1 MWILTKVQAKNLCA
15 FKDMEFSPAQQHT
28 TLIFGNNMDD
38 DSQQSNGSGK
48 SALLEA
54 IAIAITG
61 ETMRDAKMDEIINDA
76 EDSASIEVMLYN
88 DELHHT
94 LEVKRNIFRK
104 KPQEVI
110 VNMYVGEAEQQPVT
124 MPSVAEYN
132 KYILDQ
138 LGLSRDDIY
147 ANFILTEG
155 KYSSFLSAPD
165 RMKKEIINRFS
176 NGIMVDESIAALE
189 EDMIPVEDD
198 LKKAETNVATCN
210 GRVEA
215 LQEQINTAI
224 NEANERS
231 QKKAERI
238 EGWKQQIS
246 NLRASIREQQAK
258 INAANDMLDK
268 QDIVD
273 KKREALEDSKKD
285 IVACSNELLP
295 MLKEVGL
302 GINTDYVSVVEQSK
316 ERLARLNDDMTTLT
330 KEMKAIDKKLQ
341 TSKSFQDKLQV
352 RYKTFE
358 STFDI
363 KYQKVTDKINKL
375 LNDVRNLE
383 STNQGLKTQRTNL
396 DKDIAELQKQ
406 LAGVI
411 VCPNCKHEFTL
422 AGDIDIA
429 ETRQKMQD
437 RQGEVNDI
445 LQTIDKN
452 NDNIIKLTEEGRETR
467 KKQTELNDS
476 KSDWSMKLTDASTSV
491 NAIQREMNEASSR
504 LEALRHEVD
513 AVTASISNA
522 RNSFFDDVF
531 DVIDQAYKTQ
541 DNIINQAELSI
552 KNAEGAIQSYE
563 ESINEINHSSETDVI
578 KTLKDSKAKY
588 EKELD
593 KAIDNKQKVEKKLN
607 DYKLQEA
614 TFVEFKTHLANTKI
628 DALSHITNEFLEA
641 IGSNIRIAFSGYTVL
656 KSGKVRDKISISLI
670 RDGVDCG
677 SFGKFSKGE
686 RARVNLANILAL
698 HKLTNLNCES
708 GKGLNLLVLDEILD
722 GTDER
727 GLTNIFEALNQ
738 LQIMALV
745 VTHTNIAENYPY
757 KVVVTK
763 HNGVSRIDD

>member
-28 TLIFGNNMDD
+28 TLIFGHNMDD

-88 DELHHT
+88 DELHRT

-124 MPSVAEYN
+124 MPSVTEYN

-198 LKKAETNVATCN
+198 LKKSETNVATCT

-302 GINTDYVSVVEQSK
+302 GIDTDYVSVVEQSK
-316 ERLARLNDDMTTLT
+316 EKLARLNNDMATLT

-341 TSKSFQDKLQV
+341 TSKAFQDKLQSK
-352 RYKTFE
+352 YKTFE
-358 STFDI
+358 STFDT

-375 LNDVRNLE
+375 LDDVRNLE
-383 STNQGLKTQRTNL
+383 STNQGLKTQRINL

-422 AGDIDIA
+422 AGNIDIT

-452 NDNIIKLTEEGRETR
+452 NDNIIKLTDEGRETR

-504 LEALRHEVD
+504 LEVLRHEVD

-541 DNIINQAELSI
+541 DNIINQAELAI
-552 KNAEGAIQSYE
+552 KNAQGAIQSYE
-563 ESINEINHSSETDVI
+563 ESINEINNSSETDVI
-578 KTLKDSKAKY
+578 QSLKDSKAKY

-593 KAIDNKQKVEKKLN
+593 KAISSKQKVEEKLN
-607 DYKLQEA
+607 NYKLQES

-641 IGSNIRIAFSGYTVL
+641 IDSNIRIAFSGYTVL

-738 LQIMALV
+738 LQITALV

>member
-28 TLIFGNNMDD
+28 TLIFGHNMDD

-88 DELHHT
+88 DELHRT

-124 MPSVAEYN
+124 MPSVTEYN

-198 LKKAETNVATCN
+198 LKKFETNVATCT

-268 QDIVD
+268 QEIVD

-302 GINTDYVSVVEQSK
+302 GIDTDYVSVVEQSK
-316 ERLARLNDDMTTLT
+316 EKLARLNNDMATLT

-341 TSKSFQDKLQV
+341 TSKAFQDKLQSK
-352 RYKTFE
+352 YKTFE
-358 STFDI
+358 STFDT

-375 LNDVRNLE
+375 LDDVRNLE
-383 STNQGLKTQRTNL
+383 STNQGLKTQRINL

-422 AGDIDIA
+422 AGNIDIT

-452 NDNIIKLTEEGRETR
+452 NDNIIKLTDEGREIR

-504 LEALRHEVD
+504 LEVLRHEVD

-541 DNIINQAELSI
+541 DNIINQAELAI
-552 KNAEGAIQSYE
+552 KNAQGAIQSYE
-563 ESINEINHSSETDVI
+563 ESINEINNSSETDVI

-641 IGSNIRIAFSGYTVL
+641 IDSNIRIAFSGYTVL

-738 LQIMALV
+738 LQITALV

>member
-28 TLIFGNNMDD
+28 TLIFGHNMDD

-88 DELHHT
+88 DELHRT

-124 MPSVAEYN
+124 MPSVTEYN

-198 LKKAETNVATCN
+198 LKKSETNVATCT

-302 GINTDYVSVVEQSK
+302 GIDTDYVSVVEQSK
-316 ERLARLNDDMTTLT
+316 EKLARLNNDMATLT

-341 TSKSFQDKLQV
+341 TSKAFQDKLQSK
-352 RYKTFE
+352 YKTFE
-358 STFDI
+358 STFDT

-375 LNDVRNLE
+375 LDDVRNLE
-383 STNQGLKTQRTNL
+383 STNQGLKTQRINL

-422 AGDIDIA
+422 AGNIDIT

-437 RQGEVNDI
+437 RQREVNDI

-452 NDNIIKLTEEGRETR
+452 NDNIIKLTDEGRETR

-504 LEALRHEVD
+504 LEVLRHEVD

-541 DNIINQAELSI
+541 DNIINQAELAI
-552 KNAEGAIQSYE
+552 KNAQGAIQSYE
-563 ESINEINHSSETDVI
+563 ESINEINNSSETDVI
-578 KTLKDSKAKY
+578 QSLKDSKAKY

-593 KAIDNKQKVEKKLN
+593 KAISSKQKVEEKLN
-607 DYKLQEA
+607 NYKLQES

-641 IGSNIRIAFSGYTVL
+641 IGSNIRIAFSGYTIL

-738 LQIMALV
+738 LQITALV

>member
-61 ETMRDAKMDEIINDA
+61 ETMRDAKMDEIINDS

-88 DELHHT
+88 DELHRT
-94 LEVKRNIFRK
+94 LEVKRNISRK
-104 KPQEVI
+104 KPQEVTI
-110 VNMYVGEAEQQPVT
+110 NMYVGEAEQQPVT

-189 EDMIPVEDD
+189 EDMIPVGDD

-273 KKREALEDSKKD
+273 KKREELEECKKD

-302 GINTDYVSVVEQSK
+302 DIDTDYVSVVEQSK
-316 ERLARLNDDMTTLT
+316 EKLARLNNDMATLT

-375 LNDVRNLE
+375 LDDVRNLE

-504 LEALRHEVD
+504 LEVLRHEVD

-722 GTDER
+722 GTDEK

-738 LQIMALV
+738 LQITALV

>member
-28 TLIFGNNMDD
+28 TLIFGHNMDD

-76 EDSASIEVMLYN
+76 EDRASIEVMLYN
-88 DELHHT
+88 DELHRT

-124 MPSVAEYN
+124 MPSVTEYN

-198 LKKAETNVATCN
+198 LKKSETNVATCT

-302 GINTDYVSVVEQSK
+302 GIDTDYVSVVEQSK
-316 ERLARLNDDMTTLT
+316 EKLARLNNDMATFT

-341 TSKSFQDKLQV
+341 TSKAFQDKLQSK
-352 RYKTFE
+352 YKTFE
-358 STFDI
+358 STFDT

-375 LNDVRNLE
+375 LDDVRNLE
-383 STNQGLKTQRTNL
+383 STNQGLKTQRINL

-452 NDNIIKLTEEGRETR
+452 NDNIIKLTNEGQETR

-504 LEALRHEVD
+504 LEVLRHEVD

-541 DNIINQAELSI
+541 DNIINQAELAI
-552 KNAEGAIQSYE
+552 KNAQGAIQSYE
-563 ESINEINHSSETDVI
+563 ESINEINNSSETDVI

-641 IGSNIRIAFSGYTVL
+641 IDSNIRIAFSGYTVL

-738 LQIMALV
+738 LQITALV

>member
-28 TLIFGNNMDD
+28 TLIFGHNMDD

-88 DELHHT
+88 DELHRT

-124 MPSVAEYN
+124 MPSVTEYN

-198 LKKAETNVATCN
+198 LKKSETNVATCT

-273 KKREALEDSKKD
+273 KKREALEDTKKD

-302 GINTDYVSVVEQSK
+302 GIDTDYVSVVEQSK
-316 ERLARLNDDMTTLT
+316 EKLARLNNDMATLT

-341 TSKSFQDKLQV
+341 TSKAFQDKLQSK
-352 RYKTFE
+352 YKTFE
-358 STFDI
+358 STFDT

-375 LNDVRNLE
+375 LDDVRNLE
-383 STNQGLKTQRTNL
+383 STNQGLKTQRINL

-422 AGDIDIA
+422 AGNIDIT

-452 NDNIIKLTEEGRETR
+452 NDNIIKLTDEGRETR

-504 LEALRHEVD
+504 LEVLRHEVD

-541 DNIINQAELSI
+541 DNIINQAELDI
-552 KNAEGAIQSYE
+552 KNAQGAIQSYE
-563 ESINEINHSSETDVI
+563 ESINEINNSSETDVI
-578 KTLKDSKAKY
+578 QSLKDSKAKY

-593 KAIDNKQKVEKKLN
+593 KAISSKQKVEEKLN
-607 DYKLQEA
+607 NYKLQES

-641 IGSNIRIAFSGYTVL
+641 IGSNIRIAFSGYTIL

-738 LQIMALV
+738 LQITALV

>member
-28 TLIFGNNMDD
+28 TLIFGHNMDD

-88 DELHHT
+88 DELHRT

-124 MPSVAEYN
+124 MPSVTEYN

-198 LKKAETNVATCN
+198 LKKSETNVATCT

-302 GINTDYVSVVEQSK
+302 GIDTDYVSVVEQSK
-316 ERLARLNDDMTTLT
+316 EKLARLNNDMATLT

-341 TSKSFQDKLQV
+341 TSKAFQDKLQSK
-352 RYKTFE
+352 YKTFE
-358 STFDI
+358 STFDT

-375 LNDVRNLE
+375 LDDVRNLE
-383 STNQGLKTQRTNL
+383 STNQGLKTQRINL

-422 AGDIDIA
+422 AGNIDIT

-437 RQGEVNDI
+437 RKGEVNDI

-452 NDNIIKLTEEGRETR
+452 NDNIIKLTDEGRETR

-476 KSDWSMKLTDASTSV
+476 KSDWSMKLTDASISV

-504 LEALRHEVD
+504 LEVLRHEVD

-541 DNIINQAELSI
+541 DNIINQAELAI
-552 KNAEGAIQSYE
+552 KNAQGAIQSYE
-563 ESINEINHSSETDVI
+563 ESINEINNSSETDVI

-641 IGSNIRIAFSGYTVL
+641 IDSNIRIAFSGYTVL

-738 LQIMALV
+738 LQITALV

>member
-28 TLIFGNNMDD
+28 TLIFGHNMDD

-88 DELHHT
+88 DELHRT

-124 MPSVAEYN
+124 MPSVTEYN

-198 LKKAETNVATCN
+198 LKKSETNVATCT

-302 GINTDYVSVVEQSK
+302 GIDTDYVSVVEQSK
-316 ERLARLNDDMTTLT
+316 EKLARLNNDMATLT

-341 TSKSFQDKLQV
+341 TSKAFQDKLQSK
-352 RYKTFE
+352 YKTFE
-358 STFDI
+358 STFDT

-375 LNDVRNLE
+375 LDDVRNLE
-383 STNQGLKTQRTNL
+383 STNQGLKTQRINL

-422 AGDIDIA
+422 AGNIDIT

-452 NDNIIKLTEEGRETR
+452 NDNIIKLTDEGRETR

-491 NAIQREMNEASSR
+491 NAIQRKMNEASSR
-504 LEALRHEVD
+504 LEVLRHEVD

-541 DNIINQAELSI
+541 DNIINQAELAI
-552 KNAEGAIQSYE
+552 KNAQGAIQSYE
-563 ESINEINHSSETDVI
+563 ESINEINNSSETDVI

-641 IGSNIRIAFSGYTVL
+641 IDSNIRIAFSGYTVL

-738 LQIMALV
+738 LQITALV

>member
-28 TLIFGNNMDD
+28 TLIFGHNMDD

-88 DELHHT
+88 DELHRT

-124 MPSVAEYN
+124 MPSVTEYN

-198 LKKAETNVATCN
+198 LKKSETNVATCT

-302 GINTDYVSVVEQSK
+302 GIDTDYVSVVEQSK
-316 ERLARLNDDMTTLT
+316 EKLARLNNDMATLT

-341 TSKSFQDKLQV
+341 TSKAFQDKLQSK
-352 RYKTFE
+352 YKTFE
-358 STFDI
+358 STFDT

-375 LNDVRNLE
+375 LDDVRNLE
-383 STNQGLKTQRTNL
+383 STNQGLKTQRINL

-422 AGDIDIA
+422 AGNIDIT

-452 NDNIIKLTEEGRETR
+452 NDNIIKLTDEGRETR

-504 LEALRHEVD
+504 LEVLRHEVN

-541 DNIINQAELSI
+541 DNIINQAELAI
-552 KNAEGAIQSYE
+552 KNAQGAIQSYE
-563 ESINEINHSSETDVI
+563 ESINEINNSSETDVI

-641 IGSNIRIAFSGYTVL
+641 IDSNIRIAFSGYTVL

-738 LQIMALV
+738 LQITALV

>member
-28 TLIFGNNMDD
+28 TLIFGHNMDD

-88 DELHHT
+88 DELHRT

-124 MPSVAEYN
+124 MPSVTEYN

-198 LKKAETNVATCN
+198 LKKFETNVATCT

-258 INAANDMLDK
+258 MSAANDMLDK
-268 QDIVD
+268 QEIVD

-302 GINTDYVSVVEQSK
+302 GIDTDYVSVVEQSK
-316 ERLARLNDDMTTLT
+316 EKLARLNNDMATLT

-341 TSKSFQDKLQV
+341 TSKAFQDKLQSK
-352 RYKTFE
+352 YKTFE
-358 STFDI
+358 STFDT

-375 LNDVRNLE
+375 LDDVRNLE
-383 STNQGLKTQRTNL
+383 STNQGLKTQRINL

-422 AGDIDIA
+422 AGNIDIT

-452 NDNIIKLTEEGRETR
+452 NDNIIKLTDEGREIR

-504 LEALRHEVD
+504 LEVLRHEVD

-541 DNIINQAELSI
+541 DNIINQAELAI
-552 KNAEGAIQSYE
+552 KNAQGAIQSYE
-563 ESINEINHSSETDVI
+563 ESINEINNSSETDVI

-641 IGSNIRIAFSGYTVL
+641 IDSNIRIAFSGYTVL

-738 LQIMALV
+738 LQITALV

>member
-15 FKDMEFSPAQQHT
+15 FKDMEFLPAQQHT
-28 TLIFGNNMDD
+28 TLIFGHNMDD

-76 EDSASIEVMLYN
+76 EDNASIEVMLYN
-88 DELHHT
+88 DELHRA

-104 KPQEVI
+104 KPQEVT

-165 RMKKEIINRFS
+165 RVKKEIINRFS

-189 EDMIPVEDD
+189 EDMIPIADD
-198 LKKAETNVATCN
+198 LKKAETNVATCT

-302 GINTDYVSVVEQSK
+302 GIDTDYVSVVEQSK
-316 ERLARLNDDMTTLT
+316 EKLARLNNDMATLT

-341 TSKSFQDKLQV
+341 TSKAFQDKLQSK
-352 RYKTFE
+352 YKTFE
-358 STFDI
+358 STFDT

-375 LNDVRNLE
+375 LDDVRNLE
-383 STNQGLKTQRTNL
+383 STNQGLKTQRINL

-422 AGDIDIA
+422 AGNIDIT

-452 NDNIIKLTEEGRETR
+452 NDNIIKLTDEGMETR

-504 LEALRHEVD
+504 LEVLRHEVD

-541 DNIINQAELSI
+541 DNIINQAELAI
-552 KNAEGAIQSYE
+552 KNAQGAIQSYE
-563 ESINEINHSSETDVI
+563 ESINEINNSSETDVI

-641 IGSNIRIAFSGYTVL
+641 IDSNIRIAFSGYTVL

-738 LQIMALV
+738 LQITALV

>member
-15 FKDMEFSPAQQHT
+15 FKDMEFSPAQKHT
-28 TLIFGNNMDD
+28 TLIFGHNMDD

-88 DELHHT
+88 DELHRT

-124 MPSVAEYN
+124 MPSVTEYN

-165 RMKKEIINRFS
+165 RVKKEIINRFS

-198 LKKAETNVATCN
+198 LKKSETNVATCT

-302 GINTDYVSVVEQSK
+302 GIDTDYVSVVEQSK
-316 ERLARLNDDMTTLT
+316 EKLARLNNDMATLT

-341 TSKSFQDKLQV
+341 TSKAFQDKLQSK
-352 RYKTFE
+352 YKTFE
-358 STFDI
+358 STFDT

-375 LNDVRNLE
+375 LDDVRNLE
-383 STNQGLKTQRTNL
+383 STNQGLKTQRINL

-422 AGDIDIA
+422 AGNIDIT

-452 NDNIIKLTEEGRETR
+452 NDNIIKLTDEGRETR

-504 LEALRHEVD
+504 LEVLRHEVD

-541 DNIINQAELSI
+541 DNIINQAELAI
-552 KNAEGAIQSYE
+552 KNAQGAIQSYE
-563 ESINEINHSSETDVI
+563 ESINEINNSSETDVI
-578 KTLKDSKAKY
+578 QSLKDSKAKY

-593 KAIDNKQKVEKKLN
+593 KAISSKQKVEEKLN
-607 DYKLQEA
+607 NYKLQES

-641 IGSNIRIAFSGYTVL
+641 IGSNIRIAFSGYTIL

-738 LQIMALV
+738 LQITALV

>member
-28 TLIFGNNMDD
+28 TLIFGHNMDD

-88 DELHHT
+88 DELHRT

-176 NGIMVDESIAALE
+176 NGIMVDESIVALE
-189 EDMIPVEDD
+189 EDMTPVEDD
-198 LKKAETNVATCN
+198 LKNAETNVATCT

-273 KKREALEDSKKD
+273 KKREELEDSKKD

-302 GINTDYVSVVEQSK
+302 GIDTDYVSDVEQSK
-316 ERLARLNDDMTTLT
+316 ERLTRLNDDMTTLT

-341 TSKSFQDKLQV
+341 TSKAFQDKLQSK
-352 RYKTFE
+352 YKTFE
-358 STFDI
+358 STFDT

-375 LNDVRNLE
+375 LDDVRNLE
-383 STNQGLKTQRTNL
+383 STNQGLKTQRINL

-422 AGDIDIA
+422 AGNIDIV
-429 ETRQKMQD
+429 ETRKKMQD

-452 NDNIIKLTEEGRETR
+452 NDDIIKLTEEGKETR

-476 KSDWSMKLTDASTSV
+476 KSDWSMKLTDASASV
-491 NAIQREMNEASSR
+491 NAIQREMNDVSSR
-504 LEALRHEVD
+504 LEGLHHEVD

-531 DVIDQAYKTQ
+531 DVIDQSYKTQ

-563 ESINEINHSSETDVI
+563 ESINEINNSSETDVI

-607 DYKLQEA
+607 EYKLQEA

-738 LQIMALV
+738 LQITALV

>member
-1 MWILTKVQAKNLCA
+1 
-15 FKDMEFSPAQQHT
+15 
-28 TLIFGNNMDD
+28 
-38 DSQQSNGSGK
+38 
-48 SALLEA
+48 
-54 IAIAITG
+54 
-61 ETMRDAKMDEIINDA
+61 MRDAKMDEIINDA

-88 DELHHT
+88 DELHRT

-124 MPSVAEYN
+124 MPSVTEYN

-198 LKKAETNVATCN
+198 LKKFETNVATCT

-268 QDIVD
+268 QEIVD

-302 GINTDYVSVVEQSK
+302 GIDTDYVSVVEQSK
-316 ERLARLNDDMTTLT
+316 EKLARLNNDMATLT

-341 TSKSFQDKLQV
+341 TSKAFQDKLQSK
-352 RYKTFE
+352 YKTFE
-358 STFDI
+358 STFDT

-375 LNDVRNLE
+375 LDDVRNLE
-383 STNQGLKTQRTNL
+383 STNQGLKTQRINL

-422 AGDIDIA
+422 AGNIDIT

-452 NDNIIKLTEEGRETR
+452 NDNIIKLTDEGREIR

-504 LEALRHEVD
+504 LEVLRHEVD

-541 DNIINQAELSI
+541 DNIINQAELAI
-552 KNAEGAIQSYE
+552 KNAQGAIQSYE
-563 ESINEINHSSETDVI
+563 ESINEINNSSETDVI

-641 IGSNIRIAFSGYTVL
+641 IDSNIRIAFSGYTVL

-738 LQIMALV
+738 LQITALV

>member
-28 TLIFGNNMDD
+28 TLIFGHNMDD

-88 DELHHT
+88 DELHRT

-124 MPSVAEYN
+124 MPSVTEYN

-198 LKKAETNVATCN
+198 LKKSETNVATCT

-302 GINTDYVSVVEQSK
+302 GIDTDYVSVVEQSK
-316 ERLARLNDDMTTLT
+316 EKLARLNNDMATLT

-341 TSKSFQDKLQV
+341 TSKAFQDKLQSK
-352 RYKTFE
+352 YKTFE
-358 STFDI
+358 STFDT

-375 LNDVRNLE
+375 LDDVRNLE
-383 STNQGLKTQRTNL
+383 STNQGLKIQRINL

-406 LAGVI
+406 LAGII

-422 AGDIDIA
+422 AGNIDIT

-452 NDNIIKLTEEGRETR
+452 NDNIIKLTDEGRETR

-491 NAIQREMNEASSR
+491 NVIQREMNEASSR
-504 LEALRHEVD
+504 LEVLRHEVD

-541 DNIINQAELSI
+541 DNIINQAELAI
-552 KNAEGAIQSYE
+552 KNAQGAIQSYE
-563 ESINEINHSSETDVI
+563 ESINEINNSSETDVI

-593 KAIDNKQKVEKKLN
+593 KAISSKQKVEEKLN
-607 DYKLQEA
+607 NYKLQES

-641 IGSNIRIAFSGYTVL
+641 IGSNIRIAFSGYTIL

-738 LQIMALV
+738 LQITALV

>member
-28 TLIFGNNMDD
+28 TLIFGHNMDD

-88 DELHHT
+88 DELHRT

-124 MPSVAEYN
+124 TPSVTEYN

-198 LKKAETNVATCN
+198 LKKSETNVATCT

-302 GINTDYVSVVEQSK
+302 GIDTDYVSVVEQSK
-316 ERLARLNDDMTTLT
+316 EKLARLNNDMATLT

-341 TSKSFQDKLQV
+341 TSKAFQDKLQSK
-352 RYKTFE
+352 YKTFE
-358 STFDI
+358 STFDT

-375 LNDVRNLE
+375 LDDVRNLE
-383 STNQGLKTQRTNL
+383 STNQGLKTQRINL

-422 AGDIDIA
+422 AGNIDIT

-452 NDNIIKLTEEGRETR
+452 NDNIIKLTDEGRETR

-491 NAIQREMNEASSR
+491 NAIQRKMNEASSR
-504 LEALRHEVD
+504 LEVLRHEVD

-541 DNIINQAELSI
+541 DNIINQAELAI
-552 KNAEGAIQSYE
+552 KNAQGAIQSYE
-563 ESINEINHSSETDVI
+563 ESINEINNSSETDVI

-641 IGSNIRIAFSGYTVL
+641 IDSNIRIAFSGYTVL

-738 LQIMALV
+738 LQITALV

>member
-28 TLIFGNNMDD
+28 TLIFGHNMDD

-48 SALLEA
+48 SALLDA

-88 DELHHT
+88 DELHRT

-124 MPSVAEYN
+124 MPSVTEYN

-198 LKKAETNVATCN
+198 LKKFETNVATCT

-268 QDIVD
+268 QEIVD

-302 GINTDYVSVVEQSK
+302 GIDTDYVSVVEQSK
-316 ERLARLNDDMTTLT
+316 EKLARLNNDMATLT

-341 TSKSFQDKLQV
+341 TSKAFQDKLQSK
-352 RYKTFE
+352 YKTFE
-358 STFDI
+358 STFDT

-375 LNDVRNLE
+375 LDDVRNLE
-383 STNQGLKTQRTNL
+383 STNQGLKTQRINL

-422 AGDIDIA
+422 AGNIDIT

-452 NDNIIKLTEEGRETR
+452 NDNIIKLTDEGRETR

-504 LEALRHEVD
+504 LEVLRHEVD

-541 DNIINQAELSI
+541 DNIINQAELAI
-552 KNAEGAIQSYE
+552 KNAQGAIQSYE
-563 ESINEINHSSETDVI
+563 ESINEINNSSETDVI

-641 IGSNIRIAFSGYTVL
+641 IDSNIRIAFSGYTVL

-738 LQIMALV
+738 LQITALV

>member
-28 TLIFGNNMDD
+28 TLIFGHNMDD

-88 DELHHT
+88 DELHRT

-124 MPSVAEYN
+124 MPSVTEYN

-198 LKKAETNVATCN
+198 LKKSETNVATCT

-302 GINTDYVSVVEQSK
+302 GIDTDYVSVVEQSK
-316 ERLARLNDDMTTLT
+316 EKLARLNNDMATLT

-341 TSKSFQDKLQV
+341 TSKAFQDKLQSK
-352 RYKTFE
+352 YKTFE
-358 STFDI
+358 STFDT

-375 LNDVRNLE
+375 LDDVRNLE
-383 STNQGLKTQRTNL
+383 STNQGLKTQRINL

-422 AGDIDIA
+422 AGNIDIT

-452 NDNIIKLTEEGRETR
+452 NDNIIKLTDEGRETR

-491 NAIQREMNEASSR
+491 NAIQREMNEASGR
-504 LEALRHEVD
+504 LEVLRHEVD

-531 DVIDQAYKTQ
+531 DVIDQAYKTH
-541 DNIINQAELSI
+541 DNIINQAELDI
-552 KNAEGAIQSYE
+552 KNAQGAIQSYE
-563 ESINEINHSSETDVI
+563 ESINEINNSSETDVI
-578 KTLKDSKAKY
+578 QSLKDSKAKY

-593 KAIDNKQKVEKKLN
+593 KAISSKQKVEEKLN
-607 DYKLQEA
+607 NYKLQES

-641 IGSNIRIAFSGYTVL
+641 IGSNIRIAFSGYTIL

-738 LQIMALV
+738 LQITALV

>member
-28 TLIFGNNMDD
+28 TLIFGHNMDD

-88 DELHHT
+88 DELHRT

-124 MPSVAEYN
+124 MPSVTEYN

-198 LKKAETNVATCN
+198 LKKSETNVATCT

-302 GINTDYVSVVEQSK
+302 GIDTDYVSVVEQSK
-316 ERLARLNDDMTTLT
+316 EKLARLNNDMATLT

-341 TSKSFQDKLQV
+341 TSKAFQDKLQSK
-352 RYKTFE
+352 YKTFE
-358 STFDI
+358 STFDT

-375 LNDVRNLE
+375 LDDVRNLE
-383 STNQGLKTQRTNL
+383 STNQGLKIQRINL

-406 LAGVI
+406 LAGII

-422 AGDIDIA
+422 AGNIDIT

-452 NDNIIKLTEEGRETR
+452 NDNIIKLTDEGRETR

-491 NAIQREMNEASSR
+491 NVIQREMNEASSR
-504 LEALRHEVD
+504 LEVLRHEVD

-541 DNIINQAELSI
+541 DNIINQAELAI
-552 KNAEGAIQSYE
+552 KNAQGAIQSYE
-563 ESINEINHSSETDVI
+563 ESINEINNSSETDVI

-593 KAIDNKQKVEKKLN
+593 KAISSKQKVEEKLN
-607 DYKLQEA
+607 NYKLQES

-641 IGSNIRIAFSGYTVL
+641 IGSNIRIAFSGYTIL

-708 GKGLNLLVLDEILD
+708 GNGLNLLVLDEILD

-738 LQIMALV
+738 LQITALV

>member
-28 TLIFGNNMDD
+28 TLIFGHNMDD

-54 IAIAITG
+54 IAIAMTG

-88 DELHHT
+88 DELHRT

-124 MPSVAEYN
+124 MPSVTEYN

-198 LKKAETNVATCN
+198 LKKSETNVATCT

-302 GINTDYVSVVEQSK
+302 GIDTDYVSVVEQSK
-316 ERLARLNDDMTTLT
+316 EKLARLNNDMATLT

-341 TSKSFQDKLQV
+341 TSKAFQDKLQSK
-352 RYKTFE
+352 YKTFE
-358 STFDI
+358 STFDT

-375 LNDVRNLE
+375 LDDVRNLE
-383 STNQGLKTQRTNL
+383 STNQGLKTQRINL

-422 AGDIDIA
+422 AGNIDIT

-452 NDNIIKLTEEGRETR
+452 NDNIIKLTDEGRETR

-504 LEALRHEVD
+504 LEVLRHEVD

-541 DNIINQAELSI
+541 DNIINQAELDI
-552 KNAEGAIQSYE
+552 KNAQGAIQSYE
-563 ESINEINHSSETDVI
+563 ESINEINNSSETDVI
-578 KTLKDSKAKY
+578 QSLKDSKAKY

-593 KAIDNKQKVEKKLN
+593 KAISSKQKVEEKLN
-607 DYKLQEA
+607 NYKLQES

-641 IGSNIRIAFSGYTVL
+641 IGSNIRIAFSGYTIL

-738 LQIMALV
+738 LQITALV

>member
-88 DELHHT
+88 DELHRT

-124 MPSVAEYN
+124 MPSVTEYN

-198 LKKAETNVATCN
+198 LKKSETNVATCT

-302 GINTDYVSVVEQSK
+302 GIDTDYVSVVEQSK
-316 ERLARLNDDMTTLT
+316 EKLARLNNDMATLT

-341 TSKSFQDKLQV
+341 TSKAFQDKLQSK
-352 RYKTFE
+352 YKTFE
-358 STFDI
+358 STFDT

-375 LNDVRNLE
+375 LDDVRNLE
-383 STNQGLKTQRTNL
+383 STNQGLKTQRINL

-422 AGDIDIA
+422 AGNIDIT

-452 NDNIIKLTEEGRETR
+452 NDNIIKLTDEGRETR

-504 LEALRHEVD
+504 LEVLRHEVD

-541 DNIINQAELSI
+541 DNIINQAELAI
-552 KNAEGAIQSYE
+552 KNAQGAIQSYE
-563 ESINEINHSSETDVI
+563 ESINEINNSSETDVI

-593 KAIDNKQKVEKKLN
+593 KAIDNMQKVEKKLN

-641 IGSNIRIAFSGYTVL
+641 IDSNIRIAFSGYTVL

-738 LQIMALV
+738 LQITALV

>member
-1 MWILTKVQAKNLCA
+1 
-15 FKDMEFSPAQQHT
+15 
-28 TLIFGNNMDD
+28 
-38 DSQQSNGSGK
+38 
-48 SALLEA
+48 
-54 IAIAITG
+54 
-61 ETMRDAKMDEIINDA
+61 
-76 EDSASIEVMLYN
+76 
-88 DELHHT
+88 
-94 LEVKRNIFRK
+94 
-104 KPQEVI
+104 
-110 VNMYVGEAEQQPVT
+110 
-124 MPSVAEYN
+124 
-132 KYILDQ
+132 
-138 LGLSRDDIY
+138 
-147 ANFILTEG
+147 
-155 KYSSFLSAPD
+155 
-165 RMKKEIINRFS
+165 
-176 NGIMVDESIAALE
+176 
-189 EDMIPVEDD
+189 
-198 LKKAETNVATCN
+198 
-210 GRVEA
+210 
-215 LQEQINTAI
+215 
-224 NEANERS
+224 
-231 QKKAERI
+231 
-238 EGWKQQIS
+238 
-246 NLRASIREQQAK
+246 
-258 INAANDMLDK
+258 MLDK

-302 GINTDYVSVVEQSK
+302 GIDTDYVSVVEQSK
-316 ERLARLNDDMTTLT
+316 EKLARLNNDMATLT

-341 TSKSFQDKLQV
+341 TSKAFQDKLQSK
-352 RYKTFE
+352 YKTFE
-358 STFDI
+358 STFDT

-375 LNDVRNLE
+375 LDDVRNLE
-383 STNQGLKTQRTNL
+383 STNQGLKTQRINL

-422 AGDIDIA
+422 AGNIDIT

-437 RQGEVNDI
+437 RQREVNDI

-452 NDNIIKLTEEGRETR
+452 NDNIIKLTDEGRETR

-504 LEALRHEVD
+504 LEVLRHEVD

-541 DNIINQAELSI
+541 DNIINQAELAI
-552 KNAEGAIQSYE
+552 KNAQGAIQSYE
-563 ESINEINHSSETDVI
+563 ESINEINNSSETDVI

-593 KAIDNKQKVEKKLN
+593 KAIDNMQKVEKKLN

-641 IGSNIRIAFSGYTVL
+641 IDSNIRIAFSGYTVL

-738 LQIMALV
+738 LQITALV

>member
-88 DELHHT
+88 DELHRT

-238 EGWKQQIS
+238 EGWKQQIY

-258 INAANDMLDK
+258 INTANDMLDK

-273 KKREALEDSKKD
+273 KKREELEEGKKD

-302 GINTDYVSVVEQSK
+302 GIDTDYVSVVEQSK
-316 ERLARLNDDMTTLT
+316 EKLARLNNDMATLT

-341 TSKSFQDKLQV
+341 TSKAFQDKLQSK
-352 RYKTFE
+352 YKTFE
-358 STFDI
+358 STFDT

-375 LNDVRNLE
+375 LDDVRNLE
-383 STNQGLKTQRTNL
+383 STNQGLKTQRINL

-422 AGDIDIA
+422 AGNIDIT
-429 ETRQKMQD
+429 ETRQKMKD

-452 NDNIIKLTEEGRETR
+452 NDNIIKLTDEGRETR

-491 NAIQREMNEASSR
+491 NVIQREMNEASSR
-504 LEALRHEVD
+504 LEVLRHEVD

-563 ESINEINHSSETDVI
+563 ESINDINNSSETDVI

-738 LQIMALV
+738 LQITALV

>member
-28 TLIFGNNMDD
+28 TLIFGHNMDD

-88 DELHHT
+88 DELHRT

-124 MPSVAEYN
+124 MPSVTEYN

-198 LKKAETNVATCN
+198 LKKSETNVATCT

-302 GINTDYVSVVEQSK
+302 DIDTDYVSVVEQSK
-316 ERLARLNDDMTTLT
+316 EKLARLNNDMATLT

-341 TSKSFQDKLQV
+341 TSKAFQDKLQSK
-352 RYKTFE
+352 YKTFE
-358 STFDI
+358 STFDT

-375 LNDVRNLE
+375 LDDVRNLE
-383 STNQGLKTQRTNL
+383 STNQGLKTQRINL

-422 AGDIDIA
+422 AGNIDIT

-452 NDNIIKLTEEGRETR
+452 NDNIIKLTDEGRETR

-504 LEALRHEVD
+504 LEVLRHEVD

-541 DNIINQAELSI
+541 DNIINQAELAI
-552 KNAEGAIQSYE
+552 KNAQGAIQSYE
-563 ESINEINHSSETDVI
+563 ESINEINNSSETDVI

-593 KAIDNKQKVEKKLN
+593 KTIDNKQKVEKKLN

-641 IGSNIRIAFSGYTVL
+641 IDSNIRIAFSGYTIL

-738 LQIMALV
+738 LQITALV

>member
-28 TLIFGNNMDD
+28 TLIFGHNMDD

-88 DELHHT
+88 DELHRT

-124 MPSVAEYN
+124 MPSVTEYN

-198 LKKAETNVATCN
+198 LKKFETNVATCT

-268 QDIVD
+268 QEIVD

-302 GINTDYVSVVEQSK
+302 GIDTDYVSVVEQSK
-316 ERLARLNDDMTTLT
+316 EKLARLNNDMATLT

-341 TSKSFQDKLQV
+341 TSKAFQDKLQSK
-352 RYKTFE
+352 YKTFE
-358 STFDI
+358 STFDT

-375 LNDVRNLE
+375 LDDVRNLE
-383 STNQGLKTQRTNL
+383 STNQGLKTQRINL

-422 AGDIDIA
+422 AGNIDIT

-452 NDNIIKLTEEGRETR
+452 NDNIIKLTDEGRETR

-504 LEALRHEVD
+504 LEVLRHEVD

-541 DNIINQAELSI
+541 DNIINQAELAI
-552 KNAEGAIQSYE
+552 KNAQGAIQSYE
-563 ESINEINHSSETDVI
+563 ESINEINNSSETDVI

-641 IGSNIRIAFSGYTVL
+641 IDSNIRIAFSGYTVL

-738 LQIMALV
+738 LQITALV

>member
-88 DELHHT
+88 DELHRT

-110 VNMYVGEAEQQPVT
+110 INMYVGEAEQQPVT

-189 EDMIPVEDD
+189 EDMTPVEDD
-198 LKKAETNVATCN
+198 LKKAETNVATCT

-258 INAANDMLDK
+258 INVANDMLDK

-302 GINTDYVSVVEQSK
+302 GIDTDYVSDVEQSK

-341 TSKSFQDKLQV
+341 TSKAFQDKLQV

-375 LNDVRNLE
+375 LDDVRNLE
-383 STNQGLKTQRTNL
+383 SANQGLKTQRTNL
-396 DKDIAELQKQ
+396 DNDIAELQKQ

-422 AGDIDIA
+422 VGDIDIV

-452 NDNIIKLTEEGRETR
+452 NDDIIKLTEEGKETR
-467 KKQTELNDS
+467 KKQTELNNS

-491 NAIQREMNEASSR
+491 NAIQREMNDVSSR
-504 LEALRHEVD
+504 LEVLRHEVD

-738 LQIMALV
+738 LQITALV

>member
-28 TLIFGNNMDD
+28 TLIFGHNMDD

-88 DELHHT
+88 DELHRT
-94 LEVKRNIFRK
+94 LEVRRNIFRK
-104 KPQEVI
+104 KPQEVT

-189 EDMIPVEDD
+189 EDMTPVEDD
-198 LKKAETNVATCN
+198 LKKAETNVATCT

-273 KKREALEDSKKD
+273 KKREELEDSKKD

-302 GINTDYVSVVEQSK
+302 GIDTDYVSVVEQSK
-316 ERLARLNDDMTTLT
+316 ERLARLNNDMATLT

-341 TSKSFQDKLQV
+341 TSKAFQDKLQGK
-352 RYKTFE
+352 YKTFE
-358 STFDI
+358 STFDT

-375 LNDVRNLE
+375 LDDVRNLE
-383 STNQGLKTQRTNL
+383 STNQGLKTQRINL
-396 DKDIAELQKQ
+396 DKGIAELQKQ

-429 ETRQKMQD
+429 ETRKKMQD

-452 NDNIIKLTEEGRETR
+452 NDDIIKLTE
-467 KKQTELNDS
+467 
-476 KSDWSMKLTDASTSV
+476 
-491 NAIQREMNEASSR
+491 
-504 LEALRHEVD
+504 
-513 AVTASISNA
+513 
-522 RNSFFDDVF
+522 
-531 DVIDQAYKTQ
+531 
-541 DNIINQAELSI
+541 
-552 KNAEGAIQSYE
+552 
-563 ESINEINHSSETDVI
+563 
-578 KTLKDSKAKY
+578 
-588 EKELD
+588 
-593 KAIDNKQKVEKKLN
+593 
-607 DYKLQEA
+607 
-614 TFVEFKTHLANTKI
+614 
-628 DALSHITNEFLEA
+628 
-641 IGSNIRIAFSGYTVL
+641 
-656 KSGKVRDKISISLI
+656 
-670 RDGVDCG
+670 
-677 SFGKFSKGE
+677 
-686 RARVNLANILAL
+686 
-698 HKLTNLNCES
+698 
-708 GKGLNLLVLDEILD
+708 
-722 GTDER
+722 
-727 GLTNIFEALNQ
+727 
-738 LQIMALV
+738 
-745 VTHTNIAENYPY
+745 
-757 KVVVTK
+757 
-763 HNGVSRIDD
+763 

>member
-61 ETMRDAKMDEIINDA
+61 ETMRDAKMDEIINDS

-88 DELHHT
+88 DELHRT
-94 LEVKRNIFRK
+94 LEVKRNISRK
-104 KPQEVI
+104 KPQEVTI
-110 VNMYVGEAEQQPVT
+110 NMYVGEAEQQPVT

-189 EDMIPVEDD
+189 EDMIPVGDD

-273 KKREALEDSKKD
+273 KKREELEEGKKD

-302 GINTDYVSVVEQSK
+302 DIDTDYVSVVEQSK
-316 ERLARLNDDMTTLT
+316 GKLARLNNDMATLT

-375 LNDVRNLE
+375 LDDVRNLE

-504 LEALRHEVD
+504 LEVLRHEVD

-722 GTDER
+722 GTDEK

-738 LQIMALV
+738 LQITALV

>member
-1 MWILTKVQAKNLCA
+1 
-15 FKDMEFSPAQQHT
+15 
-28 TLIFGNNMDD
+28 
-38 DSQQSNGSGK
+38 
-48 SALLEA
+48 
-54 IAIAITG
+54 
-61 ETMRDAKMDEIINDA
+61 
-76 EDSASIEVMLYN
+76 
-88 DELHHT
+88 
-94 LEVKRNIFRK
+94 
-104 KPQEVI
+104 
-110 VNMYVGEAEQQPVT
+110 
-124 MPSVAEYN
+124 
-132 KYILDQ
+132 
-138 LGLSRDDIY
+138 
-147 ANFILTEG
+147 
-155 KYSSFLSAPD
+155 
-165 RMKKEIINRFS
+165 
-176 NGIMVDESIAALE
+176 
-189 EDMIPVEDD
+189 
-198 LKKAETNVATCN
+198 
-210 GRVEA
+210 
-215 LQEQINTAI
+215 
-224 NEANERS
+224 
-231 QKKAERI
+231 
-238 EGWKQQIS
+238 
-246 NLRASIREQQAK
+246 
-258 INAANDMLDK
+258 MLD
-268 QDIVD
+268 
-273 KKREALEDSKKD
+273 
-285 IVACSNELLP
+285 
-295 MLKEVGL
+295 G
-302 GINTDYVSVVEQSK
+302 
-316 ERLARLNDDMTTLT
+316 
-330 KEMKAIDKKLQ
+330 
-341 TSKSFQDKLQV
+341 
-352 RYKTFE
+352 
-358 STFDI
+358 
-363 KYQKVTDKINKL
+363 
-375 LNDVRNLE
+375 VRNLE
-383 STNQGLKTQRTNL
+383 STNQGLKTQRINL

-452 NDNIIKLTEEGRETR
+452 NDDIIKLTEEGKETR
-467 KKQTELNDS
+467 KKQTELNNS
-476 KSDWSMKLTDASTSV
+476 KSDWSVKLTDASTSV
-491 NAIQREMNEASSR
+491 NAIQREMNDVSSR
-504 LEALRHEVD
+504 LEKLRHEVD
-513 AVTASISNA
+513 ALTAAISNA

-531 DVIDQAYKTQ
+531 DVIDRAYKTQ
-541 DNIINQAELSI
+541 DNIISQAELAI

-563 ESINEINHSSETDVI
+563 ESINEINNSSETDVI
-578 KTLKDSKAKY
+578 QSLKDSKAKY

-593 KAIDNKQKVEKKLN
+593 TAISSKQKVEEKLN
-607 DYKLQEA
+607 NYKLQES

-738 LQIMALV
+738 LQITALV

>member
-28 TLIFGNNMDD
+28 TLIFGHNMDD

-88 DELHHT
+88 DELHRT

-124 MPSVAEYN
+124 MPSVTEYN

-165 RMKKEIINRFS
+165 RVKKEIINRFS

-198 LKKAETNVATCN
+198 LKKSETNVATCT

-302 GINTDYVSVVEQSK
+302 GIDTDYVSVVEQSK
-316 ERLARLNDDMTTLT
+316 EKLARLNNDMATLT

-341 TSKSFQDKLQV
+341 TSKAFQDKLQSK
-352 RYKTFE
+352 YKTFE
-358 STFDI
+358 STFDT

-375 LNDVRNLE
+375 LDDVRNLE
-383 STNQGLKTQRTNL
+383 STNQGLKTQRINL

-422 AGDIDIA
+422 AGNIDIT

-452 NDNIIKLTEEGRETR
+452 NDNIIKLTDEGRETR
-467 KKQTELNDS
+467 KKQTELDDS

-504 LEALRHEVD
+504 LEVLRHEVD

-541 DNIINQAELSI
+541 DNIINQAELAI
-552 KNAEGAIQSYE
+552 KNAQGAIQSYE
-563 ESINEINHSSETDVI
+563 ESINEINNSSETDVI
-578 KTLKDSKAKY
+578 QSLKDSKAKY

-593 KAIDNKQKVEKKLN
+593 KAISSKQKVEEKLN
-607 DYKLQEA
+607 NYKLQES

-641 IGSNIRIAFSGYTVL
+641 IGSNIRIAFSGYTIL

-738 LQIMALV
+738 LQITALV

>member
-28 TLIFGNNMDD
+28 TLIFGHNMDD

-88 DELHHT
+88 DELHRT

-124 MPSVAEYN
+124 MPSVTEYN

-147 ANFILTEG
+147 ANFMMTEG

-198 LKKAETNVATCN
+198 LKKFETNVATCT

-268 QDIVD
+268 QEIVD

-302 GINTDYVSVVEQSK
+302 GIDTDYVSVVEQSK
-316 ERLARLNDDMTTLT
+316 EKLARLNNDMATLT

-341 TSKSFQDKLQV
+341 TSKAFQDKLQSK
-352 RYKTFE
+352 YKTFE
-358 STFDI
+358 STFDT

-375 LNDVRNLE
+375 LDDVRNLE
-383 STNQGLKTQRTNL
+383 STNQGLKTQRINL

-422 AGDIDIA
+422 AGNIDIT

-452 NDNIIKLTEEGRETR
+452 NDNIIKLTDEGRETR

-504 LEALRHEVD
+504 LEVLRHEVD

-541 DNIINQAELSI
+541 DNIINQAELAI
-552 KNAEGAIQSYE
+552 KNAQGAIQSYE
-563 ESINEINHSSETDVI
+563 ESINEINNSSETDVI

-641 IGSNIRIAFSGYTVL
+641 IDSNIRIAFSGYTVL

-738 LQIMALV
+738 LQITALV

>member
-15 FKDMEFSPAQQHT
+15 FKEMEFSPAQQHT

-76 EDSASIEVMLYN
+76 EDSAYIEVMLWN
-88 DELHHT
+88 DELHRS
-94 LEVKRNIFRK
+94 LEIRRNLYRK
-104 KPQEVI
+104 KPQEVA
-110 VNMYVGEAEQQPVT
+110 VYVYIGEAEQQPIV

-138 LGLSRDDIY
+138 LGLTRDDIY

-155 KYSSFLSAPD
+155 KYSSFLSASD
-165 RMKKEIINRFS
+165 RVKKEIINRFS

-189 EDMIPVEDD
+189 TDMQPIEEE
-198 LKKAETNVATCN
+198 LKKAETEVATCT

-215 LQEQINTAI
+215 LQEQINTTI
-224 NEANERS
+224 NEVNERS

-238 EGWKQQIS
+238 AGWKEKIAS
-246 NLRASIREQQAK
+246 LRASIREHQK
-258 INAANDMLDK
+258 SIDDANDALDK
-268 QDIVD
+268 QEIVD
-273 KKREALEDSKKD
+273 KKREALEEGKKD
-285 IVACSNELLP
+285 VISCSNELLP
-295 MLKEVGL
+295 MLKEVG
-302 GINTDYVSVVEQSK
+302 IVIDTDYVSGVEQSK
-316 ERLARLNDDMTTLT
+316 LKLGKLNDDMKVLE
-330 KEMKAIDKKLQ
+330 KQMKDVDKRLQAAKTSQQKLVEKYQ
-341 TSKSFQDKLQV
+341 TFASSFD
-352 RYKTFE
+352 T
-358 STFDI
+358 
-363 KYQKVTDKINKL
+363 KYQKVTEKINKL
-375 LNDVRNLE
+375 LSDVRSLE
-383 STNQGLKTQRTNL
+383 NDNQGLKTQRTNL
-396 DKDIAELQKQ
+396 EKDIAELQKQ

-411 VCPNCKHEFTL
+411 VCPKCKHEFTL
-422 AGDIDIA
+422 AGDIDIT

-437 RQGEVNDI
+437 RQGEVDDI
-445 LQTIDKN
+445 LQTIEKN
-452 NDNIIKLTEEGRETR
+452 EKDISSLTDEGKKTR
-467 KKQTELNDS
+467 KKQNELNDS
-476 KSDWSMKLTDASTSV
+476 KADWSKKITDASVVV
-491 NAIQREMNEASSR
+491 NGVQRELNEISHKIDS
-504 LEALRHEVD
+504 LHHD
-513 AVTASISNA
+513 INTVTASISNA
-522 RNSFFDDVF
+522 RNSFFDDVY
-531 DVIDQAYKTQ
+531 DAIDQAYKTQ
-541 DNIINQAELSI
+541 DNIIKQAELDI

-563 ESINEINHSSETDVI
+563 ESINEINNSSETDVI
-578 KTLKDSKAKY
+578 QTLKNSKAKY
-588 EKELD
+588 EKDLD
-593 KAIDNKQKVEKKLN
+593 KAISNKQKVEQKLN
-607 DYKLQEA
+607 SYKAQEA

-686 RARVNLANILAL
+686 RTRVNLANILAL

-708 GKGLNLLVLDEILD
+708 SKGLNLLVLDEILD

-738 LQIMALV
+738 LQITALV

-763 HNGVSRIDD
+763 HNGVSHIDA

>member
-28 TLIFGNNMDD
+28 TLIFGHNMDD

-88 DELHHT
+88 DELHRT

-124 MPSVAEYN
+124 MPSVTEYN

-198 LKKAETNVATCN
+198 LKKSETNVATCT

-302 GINTDYVSVVEQSK
+302 GIDTDYVSVVEQSK
-316 ERLARLNDDMTTLT
+316 EKLARLNNDMATLT

-341 TSKSFQDKLQV
+341 TSKAFQDKLQSK
-352 RYKTFE
+352 YKTFE
-358 STFDI
+358 STFDT

-375 LNDVRNLE
+375 LDDVRNLE
-383 STNQGLKTQRTNL
+383 STNQGLKTQRINL

-422 AGDIDIA
+422 AGNIDIT

-452 NDNIIKLTEEGRETR
+452 NDNIIKLTDEGRETR

-504 LEALRHEVD
+504 LEVLRHEVD

-541 DNIINQAELSI
+541 DNIINQAELAI
-552 KNAEGAIQSYE
+552 KNAQGAIQSYE
-563 ESINEINHSSETDVI
+563 ESINEINNSSETDVI

-641 IGSNIRIAFSGYTVL
+641 IDSNIRIAFSGYTVL

-738 LQIMALV
+738 LQITALV

>member
-28 TLIFGNNMDD
+28 TLIFGHNMDD

-88 DELHHT
+88 DELHRT

-124 MPSVAEYN
+124 MPSVTEYN

-198 LKKAETNVATCN
+198 LKKSETNVATCT

-302 GINTDYVSVVEQSK
+302 GIDTDYVSVVEQSK
-316 ERLARLNDDMTTLT
+316 EKLARLNNDMATLT

-341 TSKSFQDKLQV
+341 TSKAFQDKLQSK
-352 RYKTFE
+352 YKTFE
-358 STFDI
+358 STFDT

-375 LNDVRNLE
+375 LDDVRNLE
-383 STNQGLKTQRTNL
+383 STNQGLKTQRINL

-422 AGDIDIA
+422 AGNIDIT

-452 NDNIIKLTEEGRETR
+452 NDNIIKLTDEGRETR

-504 LEALRHEVD
+504 LEVLRHEVD

-541 DNIINQAELSI
+541 DNIINQAELDI
-552 KNAEGAIQSYE
+552 KNAQGAIQSYE
-563 ESINEINHSSETDVI
+563 ESINEINNSSETDVI
-578 KTLKDSKAKY
+578 QSLKDSKAKY

-593 KAIDNKQKVEKKLN
+593 KAISSKQKVEEKLN
-607 DYKLQEA
+607 NYKLQES

-641 IGSNIRIAFSGYTVL
+641 IGSNIRIAFSGYTIL

-738 LQIMALV
+738 LQITALV